1 MVSSSPVSSQNRSH
15 YSSQHQKRTASGSAP
30 QQHHLQNSF
39 LTQNTS
45 VEGDSLQQQQCLSQ
59 SLFDN
64 SMFLLPSNTEESMPG
79 CNSSG
84 GNNFLQ
90 PSMSLYMQQ
99 PQQQQQQSSSK
110 HYSSNPHQN
119 YSMNTSKNIL
129 RQQQQ
134 QQQQQQHAE
143 QQQQLVLPPISSG
156 LPGSNPGSSY
166 INFNLSTIFPEI
178 NFVNEKLAVHHGLLS
193 GHPNPTASIATPTSV
208 APSPSKS
215 SSSIPTSSGTASGKH
230 RGH

>member
-1 MVSSSPVSSQNRSH
+1 MVSSSPVSSHNRSH
-15 YSSQHQKRTASGSAP
+15 YSSQHQKRTASGSTS
-30 QQHHLQNSF
+30 QQHHVQNSF

-45 VEGDSLQQQQCLSQ
+45 GEGSGDSLQQQQCLSQ

-64 SMFLLPSNTEESMPG
+64 SMFLLPSNTEESMSG

-99 PQQQQQQSSSK
+99 PHQQQQQSSSK

-119 YSMNTSKNIL
+119 YSMNSTKNML
-129 RQQQQ
+129 RQ

-143 QQQQLVLPPISSG
+143 QQLILPPISSG
-156 LPGSNPGSSY
+156 LPGNNPGSSY

-178 NFVNEKLAVHHGLLS
+178 NFVNDKLAVHHGLLS
-193 GHPNPTASIATPTSV
+193 GHPNPTAPVAAPTSV

-215 SSSIPTSSGTASGKH
+215 SLSIPTSSGTAPGNT
-230 RGH
+230 RG